1 MRTLHWQVNKNH
13 LNAIA
18 NKTIQSLKG
27 EEQMGMNNVIV
38 YSGNYFA
45 VFDLDDYTEIIT
57 DLNNEAR
64 LRLQR
69 WIKVFKQRGKFRGG

>member
-1 MRTLHWQVNKNH
+1 VHTPISLIQLYLNKNH

-45 VFDLDDYTEIIT
+45 VFDLGS
-57 DLNNEAR
+57 AA
-64 LRLQR
+64 
-69 WIKVFKQRGKFRGG
+69 K